1 MKDIESKKK
10 MVVQMAK
17 LQYKFDKKILEK
29 NGKQVK
35 TQENLARIYKDL
47 IEKELN
53 N

>member
-29 NGKQVK
+29 NAKQVK
-35 TQENLARIYKDL
+35 TQ
-47 IEKELN
+47 
-53 N
+53 